1 MEGGGRL
8 MAGGHF
14 KIFKQVTGTKKKRFL
29 WQKWKVGKK
38 QSDKYSMFDVP

>member
-14 KIFKQVTGTKKKRFL
+14 KIFKQVTGTKKK
-29 WQKWKVGKK
+29 KI
-38 QSDKYSMFDVP
+38 SMAEMESG

>member
-14 KIFKQVTGTKKKRFL
+14 KIFKQVTGTKKKI
-29 WQKWKVGKK
+29 
-38 QSDKYSMFDVP
+38 SMAEMESG

>member
-14 KIFKQVTGTKKKRFL
+14 KIFKQVTGTKKRFL